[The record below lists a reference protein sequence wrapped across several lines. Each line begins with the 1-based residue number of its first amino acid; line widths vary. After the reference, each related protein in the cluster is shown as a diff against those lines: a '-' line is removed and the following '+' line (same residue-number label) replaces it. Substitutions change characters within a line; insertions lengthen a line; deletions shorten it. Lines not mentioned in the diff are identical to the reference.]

1 MKQLIGECNLQG
13 GRNQDVVVVEPY
25 PVAVVVRHSLEVQ
38 LSARRE
44 LMSRDQSVRR
54 GSSPPLCLGKKDQ
67 RCLLDGLANSML
79 HKQEVTS

>member
-1 MKQLIGECNLQG
+1 MQFARRQEPRCRRRGALPGRRRRAPFSG
-13 GRNQDVVVVEPY
+13 GPALR
-25 PVAVVVRHSLEVQ
+25 A
-38 LSARRE
+38 SARRE